1 MTHLRHALRHHTHI
15 DAWTLGDLLWREP
28 LLLLLWW
35 RWRTHHLPLSLHRH
49 PLLPSRPRCR
59 RLLPST
65 ILLLLLLLLSLGGPL
80 RLCSFEQLRQ
90 LAFEHNTLA
99 FFRQLFFR
107 FGEDVGETLEDRLG
121 SCGG

>member
-1 MTHLRHALRHHTHI
+1 MGHHTHI
-15 DAWTLGDLLWREP
+15 DAWTLCDLLWRKP
-28 LLLLLWW
+28 LLLLLLWR

-65 ILLLLLLLLSLGGPL
+65 ILLLLLLSLGGPL
-80 RLCSFEQLRQ
+80 RLCSLEQLRE
-90 LAFEHNTLA
+90 LALEHNALA
-99 FFRQLFFR
+99 FFRQLFLGFS
-107 FGEDVGETLEDRLG
+107 EYVGETLQDRLG